1 MLSVNKLNKF
11 NQLRSVALPKSAE
24 VYSIF
29 VNYWYF
35 FINNTFYVRVYVKD
49 HEVIYT
55 FFK

>member
-1 MLSVNKLNKF
+1 MLSVNRLNKF
-11 NQLRSVALPKSAE
+11 NQLRSVALPKSSE